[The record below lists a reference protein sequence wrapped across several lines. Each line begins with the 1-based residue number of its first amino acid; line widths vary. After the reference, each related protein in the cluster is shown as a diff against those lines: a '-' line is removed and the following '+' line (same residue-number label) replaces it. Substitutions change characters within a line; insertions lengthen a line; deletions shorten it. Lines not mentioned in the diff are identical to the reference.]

1 MKKKLL
7 LRYIEEA
14 VNIENQS
21 KIEFH
26 LKEAINYIKSSNDDP
41 EELVE
46 FIQAIKQAVMGDSNG
61 SGGSKVQALKAHIA
75 ELKRDIRAHSAKYGD
90 QANAAPVLDKLHYA
104 LAKKNQELRGL
115 QKRKI

>member
-1 MKKKLL
+1 MKKKLI

-26 LKEAINYIKSSNDDP
+26 LKEAIEYIKKSHEDP

-46 FIQAIKQAVMGDSNG
+46 FIQAIKQAIVGDSNG
-61 SGGSKVQALKAHIA
+61 SGGSKAHSIKAHIA
-75 ELKRDIRAHSAKYGD
+75 ELERDIRAHSAKYGD
-90 QANAAPVLDKLHYA
+90 QANAAPILDKLRYA
-104 LAKKNQELRGL
+104 LAKKRQELRGL